1 MMKKAFNWLR
11 KQEKEQLDGTWTEVA
26 HEDAD
31 AEDAPLNRR
40 QRRMYIR
47 LVQVSEHPTPEQRR
61 ERRQV
66 RMHLVGF
73 GRWRRHRYLSRA
85 GEAGRLGQP

>member
-1 MMKKAFNWLR
+1 MRRAWNWLR

-26 HEDAD
+26 A
-31 AEDAPLNRR
+31 AEAEQDAPLNRR

-73 GRWRRHRYLSRA
+73 GRWRRHRYLTRA
-85 GEAGRLGQP
+85 AEAGRLVGR